1 MKQID
6 GCQMGGPLSGRF
18 ADIFMNKLE
27 RDVVVPRNPVLYC
40 RFVDDIYKRR
50 EKGVPDGMFSALNS
64 YHRNLNFTAEENP
77 DHFLDSDIFEENNE
91 IKTKVHVK
99 PNKIPVFWS
108 SKVPKRYKRNAINGE
123 LHRAK
128 RISSDFEQEVT
139 RIRKK
144 FMDVGFPQRY
154 VDSVI
159 RDFQSPPTNA
169 DDDIIPDWLF
179 DERQTLVIRL
189 PFCPKNEE
197 MSKTFVQKLE
207 TFTKG
212 KFVFKIIWNTRN
224 IRSLF
229 SLKDRVEHMS
239 CVIYERTCSCGKK
252 YIGETNRI
260 ADIRWNE
267 HNIPSTEKSD
277 PSKHLFNNV
286 THTFTW
292 RILTRAP
299 QKLLRRR
306 ILESY
311 FIAKFKPK
319 INVQSVPR
327 QLFLF
332 RNGIT

>member
-1 MKQID
+1 M
-6 GCQMGGPLSGRF
+6 
-18 ADIFMNKLE
+18 
-27 RDVVVPRNPVLYC
+27 
-40 RFVDDIYKRR
+40 
-50 EKGVPDGMFSALNS
+50 
-64 YHRNLNFTAEENP
+64 
-77 DHFLDSDIFEENNE
+77 
-91 IKTKVHVK
+91 K

-207 TFTKG
+207 TFTNG
-212 KFVFKIIWNTRN
+212 KFLFKIIWNTRN

-239 CVIYERTCSCGKK
+239 CVIYEGTCSCGEK

>member
-1 MKQID
+1 
-6 GCQMGGPLSGRF
+6 MGGPLSGRF

-229 SLKDRVEHMS
+229 WQKDNLITKVCHS
-239 CVIYERTCSCGKK
+239 S
-252 YIGETNRI
+252 
-260 ADIRWNE
+260 
-267 HNIPSTEKSD
+267 KS
-277 PSKHLFNNV
+277 
-286 THTFTW
+286 
-292 RILTRAP
+292 
-299 QKLLRRR
+299 
-306 ILESY
+306 
-311 FIAKFKPK
+311 
-319 INVQSVPR
+319 
-327 QLFLF
+327 
-332 RNGIT
+332 